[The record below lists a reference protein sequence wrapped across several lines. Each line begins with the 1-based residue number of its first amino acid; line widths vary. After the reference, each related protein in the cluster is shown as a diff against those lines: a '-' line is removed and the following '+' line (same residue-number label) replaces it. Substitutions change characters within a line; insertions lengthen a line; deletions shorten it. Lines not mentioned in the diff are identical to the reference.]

1 MLKRT
6 LFGQPSW
13 LVRSPR
19 VAAFVTETGGHLAP
33 VTFDRRDRGIQP
45 FSVAP
50 WAMEETD
57 PSLPTILKVLRGDFF
72 CLPFGGNSTTFR
84 GEKHPIHGET
94 ANARWRFVSLDR
106 LPDRTQLH
114 LRLRTRTRS
123 GQVDKFIAVAN
134 DHDAVYQR
142 HVISGMRGP
151 ISLGHHAML
160 AFPDEGG
167 AGVIST
173 SRFIFGQVA
182 PKPVEQAENR
192 GYSMLKPGA
201 VFKSLKRV
209 PTVTGGLADLTRY
222 PARRGFEDIVLLAA
236 DPKLDFAW
244 TAVTFPKQRY
254 VWFALKD
261 PKKLPSTLFWISNG
275 GRHYP
280 PWNGRHVNVMGLEEV
295 CSYFHYGLAESVKP
309 NPLSKRGIRTHV
321 NLDGAAATVNY
332 IMGTVAIPRGFDRV
346 ADIAAQ
352 GDQLILTAASG
363 ARVRSPVD
371 VTFLQRP
378 F

>member
-1 MLKRT
+1 
-6 LFGQPSW
+6 
-13 LVRSPR
+13 
-19 VAAFVTETGGHLAP
+19 
-33 VTFDRRDRGIQP
+33 
-45 FSVAP
+45 
-50 WAMEETD
+50 
-57 PSLPTILKVLRGDFF
+57 
-72 CLPFGGNSTTFR
+72 
-84 GEKHPIHGET
+84 
-94 ANARWRFVSLDR
+94 
-106 LPDRTQLH
+106 
-114 LRLRTRTRS
+114 
-123 GQVDKFIAVAN
+123 
-134 DHDAVYQR
+134 
-142 HVISGMRGP
+142 
-151 ISLGHHAML
+151 
-160 AFPDEGG
+160 
-167 AGVIST
+167 
-173 SRFIFGQVA
+173 
-182 PKPVEQAENR
+182 
-192 GYSMLKPGA
+192 

-209 PTVTGGLADLTRY
+209 PTIMGGFADLTRY

-236 DPKLDFAW
+236 DPKLAFAW

-254 VWFALKD
+254 AWFALKD